1 MNKIFLV
8 IFLFPLNVYA
18 NTACSKP
25 PQDARKYAELAQ
37 EAAQKGDINAACI
50 YSKRML
56 TYFVGFNGCTN
67 EINAG
72 VESLRKSSQEFCESS
87 EKINNSKNSIDKF
100 SKDANC
106 PGYLAAKNKCAT
118 AGNYDKCMNII
129 FPAFPYSYSDLELCE
144 LIK

>member
-1 MNKIFLV
+1 MNKIFL
-8 IFLFPLNVYA
+8 FLFLYSSNIYA
-18 NTACSKP
+18 DTSCSKP
-25 PQDARKYAELAQ
+25 PQDARKYAELAK
-37 EAAQKGDINAACI
+37 EAAEKGDMNAACQ

-72 VESLRKSSQEFCESS
+72 EESLKQTSQQFCESS
-87 EKINNSKNSIDKF
+87 EKINIYKNSLNKF

-106 PGYLAAKNKCAT
+106 PGYLAAKIKCAT

-129 FPAFPYSYSDLELCE
+129 FPAFPYSYSDLELCG